1 MKKRDYYE
9 VLEVHPKA
17 SKAIIDKAYHIL
29 AKKYHPDAHSS
40 YKKKWAEA
48 KFKEL
53 SEAYEVLSNSEHR
66 KSYDQSRSIS
76 FREEV
81 ASENSSNREKAYFYY
96 RTGLEYYKRVTQKQ
110 SFWYGYI
117 GKWKSDLTNA
127 QHNFL
132 EVINIYSNTPY
143 VEDARY
149 YYFCTL
155 TKEYNYT
162 KEHQDRV
169 EEEFKQFL
177 SDYSNSKWIENI
189 LLELASFYIL
199 KGFKFDEAIKVL
211 EELLEGSPSHNL
223 VDSAYG
229 LLECVREEKEN
240 RARLSSFSFWLFKA
254 ESKKKENLE
263 RA

>member
-17 SKAIIDKAYHIL
+17 SKAVIDKAYRIL
-29 AKKYHPDAHSS
+29 AKEYHPDVHSS

-53 SEAYEVLSNSEHR
+53 SEAYEVLSNSERR
-66 KSYDQSRSIS
+66 KNYDQSTSNF
-76 FREEV
+76 FRENA
-81 ASENSSNREKAYFYY
+81 ASKNSSDREKAYFYY
-96 RTGLEYYKRVTQKQ
+96 RTGLECYKKIIQKQ

-132 EVINIYSNTPY
+132 EVINTYSNTAY
-143 VEDARY
+143 LEDARY

-162 KEHQDRV
+162 KEHQDKV
-169 EEEFKQFL
+169 DEEFKQFL
-177 SDYSNSKWIENI
+177 SDYPNNRWIENI
-189 LLELASFYIL
+189 FFELASFYLL

-211 EELLEGSPSHNL
+211 EEFLEGHPSHKL
-223 VDSAYG
+223 VDTAYG
-229 LLECVREEKEN
+229 LLECAREEKEI
-240 RARLSSFSFWLFKA
+240 FSPSTALFQ
-254 ESKKKENLE
+254 LF
-263 RA
+263 